1 MIPIVSFVGKSD
13 SGKTTFLVKLL
24 PELVRR
30 GIRVATVKHDV
41 HGFDVDREGKDSWR
55 HKQAGAHT
63 VVISSPAK
71 AAVIRD
77 VDRDMSLDEVRE
89 KLIRDVDIILSE
101 GFKKDVQAKIEIYR
115 KEAHAEPLCT
125 IDDHLIA
132 MVSDDPVN
140 SGVPRFGLDDV
151 RGVADFLEER
161 FLSDKPEASISLR
174 VDGKEI
180 PLNPF
185 VRVFLARAVRGMITS
200 LKGCASP
207 GAIDVHVGPGE
218 IV

>member
-63 VVISSPAK
+63 VVISSPDK
-71 AAVIRD
+71 AAAIRD
-77 VDRDMSLDEVRE
+77 VDRDMNLDEVRE

-101 GFKKDVQAKIEIYR
+101 GFKKDVQPKIEVYR

-125 IDDHLIA
+125 LDDHLIA
-132 MVSDDPVN
+132 MVSDEPVDR
-140 SGVPRFGLDDV
+140 GVPRFGLDDV

-161 FLSDKPEASISLR
+161 FLSGKPEALISLR
-174 VDGKEI
+174 VNGKEI

-185 VRVFLARAVRGMITS
+185 VRVFLGRAVRGMVTS

-207 GAIDVHVGPGE
+207 GAIDIHVGLGE
-218 IV
+218 ID